1 MRFSAAE
8 YESLRAQAAERH
20 CTFSDLV
27 RRVVLEHPLPPQ
39 RLPAVDAEVARQL
52 AKIGVNLN
60 QLAHNMNR
68 AGDLASV
75 QKAAFWREGVGHLD
89 ALNQVLQALRAKLLQ

>member
-1 MRFSAAE
+1 VRFSPDE

-39 RLPAVDAEVARQL
+39 RLPRVDAEVVRHL
-52 AKIGVNLN
+52 AKIGANVNQLSHNLN
-60 QLAHNMNR
+60 RWSDLSDEGKREFWMRGGVEMLALSQLI
-68 AGDLASV
+68 
-75 QKAAFWREGVGHLD
+75 QE
-89 ALNQVLQALRAKLLQ
+89 LRVELLK